1 MVRSEQQLQ
10 EHPLGFELVFGHSLR
25 VDLEGRLNPTTSV
38 STRAQLLELE
48 RSSIVKA
55 LERSGGKIYG
65 RGGAA
70 EILGMRPTTL
80 TSKIAALQT
89 KRR

>member
-1 MVRSEQQLQ
+1 MSQPIQSRALLK
-10 EHPLGFELVFGHSLR
+10 PAAI
-25 VDLEGRLNPTTSV
+25 V

-48 RSSIVKA
+48 RASILGALQRSS
-55 LERSGGKIYG
+55 GKIYG
-65 RGGAA
+65 LGGAA

-80 TSKIAALQT
+80 TSKIAALQI